1 MSGNGHMTMIEK
13 QQRCRGETG
22 PVLGRGDVTGIYAE
36 LAWADTFVT
45 ENRFSWRGA
54 NAKAVLETGNGIA
67 DCCRRHVQIEGR
79 RAEASVPGD
88 STTASS
94 SINPLLYIVTILWLR
109 HRSLS
114 RLSPRSKSVMVQPY
128 SMTQGG

>member
-1 MSGNGHMTMIEK
+1 MEHGRIATSDTEPPVARHPRPREHESLGVDDLELMIDLK
-13 QQRCRGETG
+13 SRTPR
-22 PVLGRGDVTGIYAE
+22 RFSR
-36 LAWADTFVT
+36 LATALPIAVADTS
-45 ENRFSWRGA
+45 RS
-54 NAKAVLETGNGIA
+54 KAAARKLPCLA
-67 DCCRRHVQIEGR
+67 M
-79 RAEASVPGD
+79 A
-88 STTASS
+88 TTASS